1 MDIAAMNVRVTFQKN
16 ETVTDKYGNHKN
28 AWADYYTCYATIG
41 GETGQE
47 QAVVGETV
55 ENTDMNVTV
64 RYCSETAVITSTKYR
79 ILFGDDIYDIL
90 AVDHLNFKKNALKFK
105 CRKVRR
111 S

>member
-1 MDIAAMNVRVTFQKN
+1 MDIAAMNVRVAFQKN

-28 AWADYYTCYATIG
+28 AWTDYFMCYATIG

-64 RYCSETAVITSTKYR
+64 RYCTETAAVISTKYR
-79 ILFGDDIYDIL
+79 ILFGNDIYDIL
-90 AVDHLNFKKNALKFK
+90 AVDHLNYKKNALKFK

>member
-1 MDIAAMNVRVTFQKN
+1 MDIAAMNVQVAFQKN

-28 AWADYYTCYATIG
+28 AWTDYFTCYATIG

-64 RYCSETAVITSTKYR
+64 RYCTETAAVISTKYR

-90 AVDHLNFKKNALKFK
+90 AVDHLNYKKNALKFK

>member
-1 MDIAAMNVRVTFQKN
+1 MDVAALNVRVTFQKN

-28 AWADYYTCYATIG
+28 AWTDFYSCYATIS
-41 GETGQE
+41 GENGKE

-64 RYCSETAVITSTKYR
+64 RYSSETAAITSTGYR
-79 ILFGDDIYDIL
+79 IVFNDELYDIL
-90 AVDHLNFKKNALKFK
+90 AVDHLNFKKNALKFR

-111 S
+111 

>member
-1 MDIAAMNVRVTFQKN
+1 MDIAAMNVRVAFQKN

-28 AWADYYTCYATIG
+28 TWTDYFTCYATIG

-64 RYCSETAVITSTKYR
+64 RYCTETAAVISTKYR

-90 AVDHLNFKKNALKFK
+90 AVDHLNYKKNALKFK

>member
-1 MDIAAMNVRVTFQKN
+1 MSGLLSRRMRPLLTNTAIIRMPGR
-16 ETVTDKYGNHKN
+16 
-28 AWADYYTCYATIG
+28 IG

-55 ENTDMNVTV
+55 ENTNMNVTV
-64 RYCSETAVITSTKYR
+64 RYCTETAAVISTKYR

-90 AVDHLNFKKNALKFK
+90 AVDHLNYKKNALKFK
-105 CRKVRR
+105 CRKVRQ

>member
-1 MDIAAMNVRVTFQKN
+1 MDIAAMNVRVAFQKN

-28 AWADYYTCYATIG
+28 AWTDYFTCYATIG

-64 RYCSETAVITSTKYR
+64 RYCTETAAVISTKYR

-90 AVDHLNFKKNALKFK
+90 AVDHLNYKKNALKFK

>member
-28 AWADYYTCYATIG
+28 AWTDYFKCYATIG

-64 RYCSETAVITSTKYR
+64 RYCTETAVITSTKYR

-90 AVDHLNFKKNALKFK
+90 AVDHLNYKKNALKFK

>member
-16 ETVTDKYGNHKN
+16 EVVTDKYGNHKN
-28 AWADYYTCYATIG
+28 TWTDYFSCYATIG

-64 RYCSETAVITSTKYR
+64 RYCKETAAVTSTKYR
-79 ILFGDDIYDIL
+79 ILFMDEIYDIL
-90 AVDHLNFKKNALKFK
+90 AVDHLNYKKHGLKFK

-111 S
+111 

>member
-1 MDIAAMNVRVTFQKN
+1 MDIAVMNVRVAFQKN
-16 ETVTDKYGNHKN
+16 ETVTDEYGNHKN
-28 AWADYYTCYATIG
+28 AWTDYFTCYATIG

-64 RYCSETAVITSTKYR
+64 RYCTETAAVISTKYR

-90 AVDHLNFKKNALKFK
+90 AVDHLNYKKNALKFK

>member
-1 MDIAAMNVRVTFQKN
+1 MDVATLNVRVTFQKN

-28 AWADYYTCYATIG
+28 AWTDFYSCYATIS
-41 GETGQE
+41 GETDKE

-64 RYCSETAVITSTKYR
+64 RYSSETAVITSTGYR
-79 ILFGDDIYDIL
+79 IVFNDELYDIL
-90 AVDHLNFKKNALKFK
+90 AVDHLNFKKNALKFR

-111 S
+111 

>member
-1 MDIAAMNVRVTFQKN
+1 MDIAAMNVRVAIQKN
-16 ETVTDKYGNHKN
+16 EAITDKYGNHKN
-28 AWADYYTCYATIG
+28 AWTDYFSCYATIS

-64 RYCSETAVITSTKYR
+64 RYCRETAAVTSTKFR
-79 ILFGDDIYDIL
+79 LVFMGEVYDIL
-90 AVDHLNFKKNALKFK
+90 AVDHLNFKRHGLKFR

-111 S
+111 